1 MDALDLL
8 LHASAFVAPAVA
20 VALLLVP
27 LGRLCLP
34 PRGPQALGW
43 GRQALLDTVVGVLV
57 LLAGLVVWGRDGKMA
72 TYAALVLGCA
82 TAHWL
87 GQRGWRG

>member
-8 LHASAFVAPAVA
+8 LHASALFAPAVV
-20 VALLLVP
+20 VALLLAP

-43 GRQALLDTVVGVLV
+43 GQQVLLDSAVGALV
-57 LLAGLVVWGRDGKMA
+57 LAAGLAWWGRDGKML
-72 TYAALVLGCA
+72 TYVALVLCCA
-82 TAHWL
+82 SSHWL

>member
-8 LHASAFVAPAVA
+8 LHTGAFVAPAVV
-20 VALLLVP
+20 VALLLAP

-34 PRGPQALGW
+34 ARGPQALGW
-43 GRQALLDTVVGVLV
+43 GRQALLDTVVGLLV
-57 LLAGLVVWGRDGKMA
+57 LGGGLLLWGRDGKMA
-72 TYAALVLGCA
+72 TYAALVLCCA